1 MSIDTKTEIM
11 DAAEEL
17 FGAQGFTATSLRAI
31 TQAAKVNLAA
41 VNYHFGGKLGLLE
54 AVYERRIQ
62 PMNQARLERLDALEK
77 AWPNQPIPL
86 PELVSAFV
94 QPALALSRERGG
106 EHFVKLLGR
115 SYMEPRPVLQDRM
128 RDMFSEI
135 SDRFVAAFAR
145 SLPHLSREELYCR
158 MHFMIGVLA
167 YCMTGADLM
176 RSIASSRFVE
186 DTASENLVTH
196 LVTFI
201 CNGMAAPGSMNE
213 EVSKEPDI
221 GSNVVAMEG

>member
-1 MSIDTKTEIM
+1 MSTDTKSEIM

-17 FGAQGFTATSLRAI
+17 FGTQGFTATSLRAI

-54 AVYERRIQ
+54 AVYERRIK
-62 PMNQARLERLDALEK
+62 PMNRARLEYLDRLEDSY
-77 AWPNQPIPL
+77 PDQPIPL

-94 QPALALSRERGG
+94 QPALALSRETGG

-115 SYMEPRPVLQDRM
+115 SYMEPHPVLQDRV

-135 SDRFVAAFAR
+135 SDRFVAAFSR
-145 SLPHLSREELYCR
+145 SLRHLSREELYCR

-176 RSIASSRFVE
+176 RTIASSQFIENASSE
-186 DTASENLVTH
+186 DLITNLV
-196 LVTFI
+196 VFI
-201 CNGMAAPGSMNE
+201 CNGMAAPGSMNK
-213 EVSKEPDI
+213 EVSKEHDI